1 MDEPF
6 GALDPITRRELQREF
21 LAVQQDLGKAIV
33 FVTHDVREALLLGH
47 RIGVL
52 EGGCLIWWGTGAE
65 FQSSADARIAGFRE
79 GL

>member
-1 MDEPF
+1 
-6 GALDPITRRELQREF
+6 
-21 LAVQQDLGKAIV
+21 
-33 FVTHDVREALLLGH
+33 VREALLLGH

-52 EGGCLIWWGTGAE
+52 EGGRLIWWGTGEE